1 MTRAVG
7 AVLAISWVLLGM
19 PELTALDVWVHDELA
34 RPEWLRATA
43 FVVSLVLG
51 PTIGWAFA
59 AVLFVLAWR
68 RRDLRLWKALAL
80 HGLCCATLLTRWLF
94 DRVRPVE
101 YHLPSYPS
109 GHTVAVASVGF
120 TMVVLL
126 RREVMWPVVLS
137 AVPAVLVAG
146 FARVVL
152 EMHWVT
158 DVIGAVLGVT
168 GVGLL
173 AALALGLVTSGR
185 ELVPHLVRP
194 RRDP

>member
-1 MTRAVG
+1 MTRAVA
-7 AVLAISWVLLGM
+7 AVLVISWVLLGM
-19 PELTALDVWVHDELA
+19 PELTGLDAWVHDALP
-34 RPEWLRATA
+34 RPEWLRDIA

-51 PTIGWAFA
+51 PTLGWAFA
-59 AVLFVLAWR
+59 AVLFGLAWWR
-68 RRDLRLWKALAL
+68 HDPRLWKALAV
-80 HGLCCATLLTRWLF
+80 HGLCCATVLTRYLF

-109 GHTVAVASVGF
+109 GHTVAVASIGF
-120 TMVVLL
+120 TLVVLL
-126 RREVMWPVVLS
+126 KRGVLW
-137 AVPAVLVAG
+137 AVLAVLVAG

-168 GVGLL
+168 GVGLV

-185 ELVPHLVRP
+185 ELVPRLVRP
-194 RRDP
+194 RRRP

>member
-1 MTRAVG
+1 MTRVVA
-7 AVLAISWVLLGM
+7 AVLVISWILLGM
-19 PELTALDVWVHDELA
+19 PEVTWLDTWVHESLP

-43 FVVSLVLG
+43 YVVSLILG

-68 RRDLRLWKALAL
+68 RRDLRLWKALAV
-80 HGLCCATLLTRWLF
+80 HGLCCATVLVRWLF

-126 RREVMWPVVLS
+126 RRGVLW
-137 AVPAVLVAG
+137 AVLAVLVAG

-158 DVIGAVLGVT
+158 DVIGAALGVT
-168 GVGLL
+168 GVGLV
-173 AALALGLVTSGR
+173 AALLLGLVTSGR

>member
-1 MTRAVG
+1 VTRVVA
-7 AVLAISWVLLGM
+7 ALLLISWILLGL
-19 PELTALDVWVHDELA
+19 PEMTWLDVWVHDGLP
-34 RPEWLRATA
+34 RPEWLRDTA

-68 RRDLRLWKALAL
+68 RRDLRLWKGLAL
-80 HGLCCATLLTRWLF
+80 HALCCATLLTRFLF
-94 DRVRPVE
+94 DRVRPIE

-109 GHTVAVASVGF
+109 GHTVAVASTAF
-120 TMVVLL
+120 TLVVLL
-126 RREVMWPVVLS
+126 RKTTWHVASWAVL
-137 AVPAVLVAG
+137 AVLVAG

-168 GVGLL
+168 GVGLV

>member
-1 MTRAVG
+1 MTRALA
-7 AVLAISWVLLGM
+7 AVLVISWVLLGL
-19 PELTALDVWVHDELA
+19 PETTSLDVWVHDVVP
-34 RPEWLRATA
+34 RPEWLQATA
-43 FVVSLVLG
+43 FAIGLVLG

-59 AVLFVLAWR
+59 AVLFVLAWK
-68 RRDLRLWKALAL
+68 RRDPRLWKALAL
-80 HGLCCATLLTRWLF
+80 HGICCATLLTRFLF

-109 GHTVAVASVGF
+109 GHTVAIASVGF
-120 TMVVLL
+120 TLVVLL
-126 RREVMWPVVLS
+126 RRGVLW
-137 AVPAVLVAG
+137 AALAVLVGG

-173 AALALGLVTSGR
+173 AAMALGLVTSGR
-185 ELVPHLVRP
+185 ELVSHLDRP
-194 RRDP
+194 RRHP

>member
-1 MTRAVG
+1 MTRVVAALLV
-7 AVLAISWVLLGM
+7 ISWTLLGL
-19 PELTALDVWVHDELA
+19 PEVTWLDVWVHDALP
-34 RPEWLRATA
+34 RPEWLRTTA
-43 FVVSLVLG
+43 YVVSLVLG
-51 PTIGWAFA
+51 PTLGWAFA

-68 RRDLRLWKALAL
+68 RREPRLWKALAL
-80 HGLCCATLLTRWLF
+80 HGLCCATLLVRWLF

-109 GHTVAVASVGF
+109 GHTVAVASVAF

-126 RREVMWPVVLS
+126 KRGVLW
-137 AVPAVLVAG
+137 AVLAVLVTG

-152 EMHWVT
+152 EMHWAT

-168 GVGLL
+168 GVGLM

-194 RRDP
+194 RRRP

>member
-1 MTRAVG
+1 MTRALG
-7 AVLAISWVLLGM
+7 AVLVISWVLLGL
-19 PELTALDVWVHDELA
+19 PEVTGLDVWVHDTVP
-34 RPEWLRATA
+34 RPEWLRAGA

-59 AVLFVLAWR
+59 AVLTVLAWR
-68 RRDLRLWKALAL
+68 RRDVRLWKALAL
-80 HGLCCATLLTRWLF
+80 HAICCATLLTRWLF
-94 DRVRPVE
+94 DRVRPIE

-109 GHTVAVASVGF
+109 GHTVAVASVAF

-126 RREVMWPVVLS
+126 RRGVLW
-137 AVPAVLVAG
+137 AVLAVLVAG

-158 DVIGAVLGVT
+158 DVVGAVLGVT
-168 GVGLL
+168 GAGLL
-173 AALALGLVTSGR
+173 AGLALGLVTSVR

-194 RRDP
+194 RRRP

>member
-1 MTRAVG
+1 MRWGMTRAVA
-7 AVLAISWVLLGM
+7 AVLVISWMLLGL
-19 PELTALDVWVHDELA
+19 PEVTGLDVWAHDSLP
-34 RPEWLRATA
+34 RPEWLRDVAY
-43 FVVSLVLG
+43 VVSLVLG
-51 PTIGWAFA
+51 PTIGWSFA

-68 RRDLRLWKALAL
+68 RRELRLWKALAL
-80 HGLCCATLLTRWLF
+80 HAICCATLLVRWLF

-109 GHTVAVASVGF
+109 GHTVAVASVAF

-126 RREVMWPVVLS
+126 RRGVLW
-137 AVPAVLVAG
+137 AVLAVLVGG

-158 DVIGAVLGVT
+158 DVVGAVLGVT

-173 AALALGLVTSGR
+173 AAMALGLVTSIR
-185 ELVPHLVRP
+185 ELVPHLARP
-194 RRDP
+194 RRHP

>member
-1 MTRAVG
+1 MTRALA
-7 AVLAISWVLLGM
+7 AVLVISWVLLGM
-19 PELTALDVWVHDELA
+19 PEVTGLDVWVHDALP

-43 FVVSLVLG
+43 FAVSLVLG
-51 PTIGWAFA
+51 PTVGWAFA

-94 DRVRPVE
+94 DRARPLE

-109 GHTVAVASVGF
+109 GHTVAVASVAF
-120 TMVVLL
+120 TMVVLFK
-126 RREVMWPVVLS
+126 RGVLW
-137 AVPAVLVAG
+137 AMLAVLVAG

-168 GVGLL
+168 GVGLV

-194 RRDP
+194 RRHP

>member
-1 MTRAVG
+1 
-7 AVLAISWVLLGM
+7 
-19 PELTALDVWVHDELA
+19 VHDGLP

-43 FVVSLVLG
+43 FAVSLVLG

-68 RRDLRLWKALAL
+68 RRDPRLWKALAL
-80 HGLCCATLLTRWLF
+80 HALCCATLLTRFLF

-126 RREVMWPVVLS
+126 KRGVLW
-137 AVPAVLVAG
+137 AVLAVLVAG
-146 FARVVL
+146 FARIVL

-173 AALALGLVTSGR
+173 AAMLLGLVTSGR
-185 ELVPHLVRP
+185 ELVPDLVRP
-194 RRDP
+194 RRHP

>member
-1 MTRAVG
+1 MTRAVA
-7 AVLAISWVLLGM
+7 AVLVISWILLGL
-19 PELTALDVWVHDELA
+19 PETTGLDVWVHGALP

-43 FVVSLVLG
+43 FAVSLVLG

-59 AVLFVLAWR
+59 AVLLVLAWR
-68 RRDLRLWKALAL
+68 RRDPRLWKALAV
-80 HGLCCATLLTRWLF
+80 HALCCATLLTRFLF

-126 RREVMWPVVLS
+126 RRGVLW
-137 AVPAVLVAG
+137 AVLAVLVAG
-146 FARVVL
+146 FARIVL

-158 DVIGAVLGVT
+158 DVVGAVLGVT

-173 AALALGLVTSGR
+173 AAMVLGLVTSGR
-185 ELVPHLVRP
+185 ELVPDLVRP
-194 RRDP
+194 RRHP

>member
-7 AVLAISWVLLGM
+7 ALLVISWVLLGM
-19 PELTALDVWVHDELA
+19 PEVTSLDVWVHDALP
-34 RPEWLRATA
+34 RPEWLRVAA
-43 FVVSLVLG
+43 YAVGLVLG

-59 AVLFVLAWR
+59 AVLFALAWR

-80 HGLCCATLLTRWLF
+80 HALCCATLLTRWLF
-94 DRVRPVE
+94 DRVRPIE

-126 RREVMWPVVLS
+126 KRGVLW
-137 AVPAVLVAG
+137 AVPAVLVCG

-194 RRDP
+194 RRRP

>member
-1 MTRAVG
+1 MTRAIA
-7 AVLAISWVLLGM
+7 AVLVISWVLLGM
-19 PELTALDVWVHDELA
+19 PEVTGLDMWVHDELP
-34 RPEWLRATA
+34 RPDWLRVAA
-43 FVVSLVLG
+43 FAVSLVLG

-80 HGLCCATLLTRWLF
+80 HALCCATLLTRWLF
-94 DRVRPVE
+94 DRMRPVE

-120 TMVVLL
+120 TMIVLF
-126 RREVMWPVVLS
+126 RRGVPWAVL
-137 AVPAVLVAG
+137 AVLVAG

-168 GVGLL
+168 GVGLV

-194 RRDP
+194 RRRP

>member
-1 MTRAVG
+1 MTRAVA
-7 AVLAISWVLLGM
+7 AVLVISWVLLGM
-19 PELTALDVWVHDELA
+19 PEVTGLDVWVQNELP
-34 RPEWLRATA
+34 RPEWLRAAA
-43 FVVSLVLG
+43 FAVSLVLG
-51 PTIGWAFA
+51 PTLGWAFA
-59 AVLFVLAWR
+59 AVLFALAWR
-68 RRDLRLWKALAL
+68 RRDVRLWKALVL
-80 HGLCCATLLTRWLF
+80 HALCCATVLTRWLF

-120 TMVVLL
+120 TLVVLL
-126 RREVMWPVVLS
+126 KRGVLW
-137 AVPAVLVAG
+137 AALAVLVCG

-152 EMHWVT
+152 AMHWVT

-194 RRDP
+194 RRRP

>member
-1 MTRAVG
+1 MTRAG
-7 AVLAISWVLLGM
+7 AAVLVISWILLGL
-19 PELTALDVWVHDELA
+19 PEVTGLDVWVHDGLP
-34 RPEWLRATA
+34 RPEWLRDLA
-43 FVVSLVLG
+43 FAVSLVLG
-51 PTIGWAFA
+51 PTLGWSFA
-59 AVLFVLAWR
+59 AVLAVLAWR
-68 RRDLRLWKALAL
+68 RRELRLWKALAL

-109 GHTVAVASVGF
+109 GHAVAVASVAF
-120 TMVVLL
+120 TMVVLV
-126 RREVMWPVVLS
+126 RRGVLW
-137 AVPAVLVAG
+137 AVLAVLVGG

-158 DVIGAVLGVT
+158 DVVGAVLGVT

-173 AALALGLVTSGR
+173 AALALGLVTSIR

-194 RRDP
+194 RSHP

>member
-1 MTRAVG
+1 MSRVVA
-7 AVLAISWVLLGM
+7 AVLVISWILLGM
-19 PELTALDVWVHDELA
+19 PEVTWLDTWVHEALP
-34 RPEWLRATA
+34 RPEWLQATA
-43 FVVSLVLG
+43 YVVSLILG

-80 HGLCCATLLTRWLF
+80 HGLCCATLLVRWLF

-126 RREVMWPVVLS
+126 RRGVSWAVL
-137 AVPAVLVAG
+137 AVLVAG

-158 DVIGAVLGVT
+158 DVIGAALGVT
-168 GVGLL
+168 GVGLV
-173 AALALGLVTSGR
+173 AALLLGLVTSGR

>member
-1 MTRAVG
+1 MTRAAA
-7 AVLAISWVLLGM
+7 AVLVISWILLGL
-19 PELTALDVWVHDELA
+19 PEMTGLDMWVHDSLP

-43 FVVSLVLG
+43 FAVSLVMG
-51 PTIGWAFA
+51 PTLGWAFA

-68 RRDLRLWKALAL
+68 RRDLRLWKALLL
-80 HGLCCATLLTRWLF
+80 HGLCCATLLTRFLF
-94 DRVRPVE
+94 DRVRPIE

-126 RREVMWPVVLS
+126 KRGVLW
-137 AVPAVLVAG
+137 AVLAVLVAG

-158 DVIGAVLGVT
+158 DVVGAVLGVT

-173 AALALGLVTSGR
+173 AAMVLGLVTSGR

-194 RRDP
+194 RRHP

>member
-1 MTRAVG
+1 MTRAAA
-7 AVLAISWVLLGM
+7 AVLVISWILLGL
-19 PELTALDVWVHDELA
+19 PETTGLDMWVHDSLP

-43 FVVSLVLG
+43 FAVSLVMG
-51 PTIGWAFA
+51 PTLGWAFA

-68 RRDLRLWKALAL
+68 RRDPQLWKALLL
-80 HGLCCATLLTRWLF
+80 HGLCCATLLTRFLF
-94 DRVRPVE
+94 DRARPVE

-126 RREVMWPVVLS
+126 KRGVLW
-137 AVPAVLVAG
+137 AVLAVLVAG

-158 DVIGAVLGVT
+158 DVVGAVLGVT
-168 GVGLL
+168 GAGLL
-173 AALALGLVTSGR
+173 AAMVLGLVTSGR

-194 RRDP
+194 RRHP

>member
-1 MTRAVG
+1 MTRAVA
-7 AVLAISWVLLGM
+7 AVLVISWILLGLT
-19 PELTALDVWVHDELA
+19 ELTGLDVWVHGALP

-43 FVVSLVLG
+43 FAVSLVLG

-68 RRDLRLWKALAL
+68 RRDPRLWKALAL
-80 HGLCCATLLTRWLF
+80 HALCCATLLTRFLF

-126 RREVMWPVVLS
+126 RRGVLW
-137 AVPAVLVAG
+137 AVLAVLVAG
-146 FARVVL
+146 FARIVL

-158 DVIGAVLGVT
+158 DVVGAVLGVT

-173 AALALGLVTSGR
+173 VAMVLGLVTSGR
-185 ELVPHLVRP
+185 ELVPDLVRP
-194 RRDP
+194 RRHP

>member
-1 MTRAVG
+1 MTRALA
-7 AVLAISWVLLGM
+7 AVLIISWVLLGL
-19 PELTALDVWVHDELA
+19 PETTSLDVWVHDVLP

-43 FVVSLVLG
+43 FAVSLVMG

-68 RRDLRLWKALAL
+68 RRDPRLWKALAL
-80 HGLCCATLLTRWLF
+80 HALCCATLLTRFLF

-120 TMVVLL
+120 TLVVLL
-126 RREVMWPVVLS
+126 RRGVPWAVL
-137 AVPAVLVAG
+137 AVLVAG
-146 FARVVL
+146 FARIVL

-173 AALALGLVTSGR
+173 AATALGLVTSGR
-185 ELVPHLVRP
+185 ELVSHHVRP
-194 RRDP
+194 RRHP

>member
-1 MTRAVG
+1 MTRALA
-7 AVLAISWVLLGM
+7 AVLVISWVLLGL
-19 PELTALDVWVHDELA
+19 PETTPLDVWVHDALP

-43 FVVSLVLG
+43 FAVSLVMG

-68 RRDLRLWKALAL
+68 RRDPRLWKALAL
-80 HGLCCATLLTRWLF
+80 HGICSATVLTRFLF

-126 RREVMWPVVLS
+126 RRGVLW
-137 AVPAVLVAG
+137 AVLAVLVAG

-152 EMHWVT
+152 QMHWVT
-158 DVIGAVLGVT
+158 DVVGAVLGVT

-173 AALALGLVTSGR
+173 AATALGLVTSGR
-185 ELVPHLVRP
+185 ELVSRLVRP
-194 RRDP
+194 RRHS

>member
-1 MTRAVG
+1 MTRAVA
-7 AVLAISWVLLGM
+7 AVLVISWILLGL
-19 PELTALDVWVHDELA
+19 PETTGLDVWVHDALP
-34 RPEWLRATA
+34 RPEWLKATA
-43 FVVSLVLG
+43 FAVSLVMG

-59 AVLFVLAWR
+59 AVLFVLAWK
-68 RRDLRLWKALAL
+68 RRDARLWKALAL
-80 HGLCCATLLTRWLF
+80 HAICCATLLTRFLF

-126 RREVMWPVVLS
+126 KRGVLW
-137 AVPAVLVAG
+137 AVLAVLVAG
-146 FARVVL
+146 FARIVL

-158 DVIGAVLGVT
+158 DVVGAVLGVT

-173 AALALGLVTSGR
+173 AAMVLGLVTSGR
-185 ELVPHLVRP
+185 ELVSHHVRP
-194 RRDP
+194 RRHP

>member
-1 MTRAVG
+1 MTG
-7 AVLAISWVLLGM
+7 
-19 PELTALDVWVHDELA
+19 LDLWVHDELP
-34 RPEWLRATA
+34 RPEWLRASA

-94 DRVRPVE
+94 DRVRPIE

-126 RREVMWPVVLS
+126 RRGVLWAVVLS
-137 AVPAVLVAG
+137 AVLAVLVAG

-168 GVGLL
+168 GVGLV

-185 ELVPHLVRP
+185 ELVPDLVRP
-194 RRDP
+194 RRHP

>member
-1 MTRAVG
+1 MTRALA
-7 AVLAISWVLLGM
+7 AVLVISWLLLGM
-19 PELTALDVWVHDELA
+19 PEVTWLDVWVHDELP
-34 RPEWLRATA
+34 RPEWLRVAA
-43 FVVSLVLG
+43 FAVSLVLG

-80 HGLCCATLLTRWLF
+80 HGLCCATLLVRWLF
-94 DRVRPVE
+94 DRMRPIE

-126 RREVMWPVVLS
+126 RRGVLW
-137 AVPAVLVAG
+137 AVLAVLVGG

-158 DVIGAVLGVT
+158 DVIGAVLGVM
-168 GVGLL
+168 GVGLV
-173 AALALGLVTSGR
+173 AALALGLVASGR

-194 RRDP
+194 RHRP

>member
-1 MTRAVG
+1 MTRAVA
-7 AVLAISWVLLGM
+7 AVLVISWILLGL
-19 PELTALDVWVHDELA
+19 PEMTGLDAWVHDELP
-34 RPEWLRATA
+34 RPEWLRTTA
-43 FVVSLVLG
+43 FAVSLVLG

-68 RRDLRLWKALAL
+68 RRDLRLWKGLAL
-80 HGLCCATLLTRWLF
+80 HALCCATLLTRFLF

-126 RREVMWPVVLS
+126 KRGVLW
-137 AVPAVLVAG
+137 AVLAVLVAG
-146 FARVVL
+146 FARIIL

-158 DVIGAVLGVT
+158 DVVGAVLGVT
-168 GVGLL
+168 GIGLL
-173 AALALGLVTSGR
+173 AAMLLGLVTSGR
-185 ELVPHLVRP
+185 ELVPDLVRP

>member
-1 MTRAVG
+1 MTRAVA
-7 AVLAISWVLLGM
+7 AVLVISWILLGL
-19 PELTALDVWVHDELA
+19 PETTGLDVWVHDALP
-34 RPEWLRATA
+34 RPEWLKATA
-43 FVVSLVLG
+43 FAVSLVMG

-68 RRDLRLWKALAL
+68 RRDARLWKALAL
-80 HGLCCATLLTRWLF
+80 HGICCATLLTRFLF

-126 RREVMWPVVLS
+126 KRGVLW
-137 AVPAVLVAG
+137 AVLAVLVAG
-146 FARVVL
+146 FARIVL

-158 DVIGAVLGVT
+158 DVVGAVLGVT

-173 AALALGLVTSGR
+173 AAMVLGLVTSGR
-185 ELVPHLVRP
+185 ELVSHHVRP
-194 RRDP
+194 RRHP

>member
-1 MTRAVG
+1 MTRAVA
-7 AVLAISWVLLGM
+7 AVLVISWILLGM
-19 PELTALDVWVHDELA
+19 PEVTWLDTWVHETLP

-43 FVVSLVLG
+43 YVVSLILG
-51 PTIGWAFA
+51 PTLGWSFA

-80 HGLCCATLLTRWLF
+80 HGLCCATLLVRWLF

-126 RREVMWPVVLS
+126 RRGVLW
-137 AVPAVLVAG
+137 AVLAVLVAG

-158 DVIGAVLGVT
+158 DVIGAALGVT
-168 GVGLL
+168 GVGLV
-173 AALALGLVTSGR
+173 AALLLGLVTSGR

>member
-1 MTRAVG
+1 MTRAVA
-7 AVLAISWVLLGM
+7 AVLVLSWILLGL
-19 PELTALDVWVHDELA
+19 PEVTGLDVWVHDALP
-34 RPEWLRATA
+34 RPEWLRDVA

-51 PTIGWAFA
+51 PTIGWSFA

-68 RRDLRLWKALAL
+68 RRDPRLWKALAV
-80 HGLCCATLLTRWLF
+80 HGLCCATILTRYLF

-109 GHTVAVASVGF
+109 GHTVAMAATGF
-120 TMVVLL
+120 TLVVLL
-126 RREVMWPVVLS
+126 NRGVLW
-137 AVPAVLVAG
+137 AVLAVLVAG

-158 DVIGAVLGVT
+158 DVVGAALGVT

-173 AALALGLVTSGR
+173 AAMALGLVTSGR

-194 RRDP
+194 RRRP

>member
-1 MTRAVG
+1 MTRVVAALLV
-7 AVLAISWVLLGM
+7 ISWILLGM
-19 PELTALDVWVHDELA
+19 PEVTGLDVWVHNA
-34 RPEWLRATA
+34 MPRPEWLRTTA
-43 FVVSLVLG
+43 YVVGLILG

-80 HGLCCATLLTRWLF
+80 HALCCATLLTRWLF
-94 DRVRPVE
+94 DRVRPIE

-120 TMVVLL
+120 TMVVLAK
-126 RREVMWPVVLS
+126 RGVLW
-137 AVPAVLVAG
+137 AALAVLVAG
-146 FARVVL
+146 FARIVL

-168 GVGLL
+168 GVGLV
-173 AALALGLVTSGR
+173 AALLLGLVTSGR
-185 ELVPHLVRP
+185 ELVPLLVRP
-194 RRDP
+194 RRRP

>member
-1 MTRAVG
+1 MTRVIA
-7 AVLAISWVLLGM
+7 AVLVISWVLLGM
-19 PELTALDVWVHDELA
+19 PEVTSLDVWVHDALP
-34 RPEWLRATA
+34 RPEWLRVAA
-43 FVVSLVLG
+43 YVVSLVLG

-59 AVLFVLAWR
+59 AVLFALAWR

-80 HGLCCATLLTRWLF
+80 HALCCATLLTRWLF
-94 DRVRPVE
+94 DRMRPIE

-120 TMVVLL
+120 TMVVLF
-126 RREVMWPVVLS
+126 RRGVLW
-137 AVPAVLVAG
+137 AVLAVLVGG

-168 GVGLL
+168 GVGLV

-185 ELVPHLVRP
+185 ELVPHLARP
-194 RRDP
+194 RRRP

>member
-1 MTRAVG
+1 MTRA
-7 AVLAISWVLLGM
+7 LAALLVISWILLGM
-19 PELTALDVWVHDELA
+19 PEITGLDVWVHDVMP
-34 RPEWLRATA
+34 RPEWLRTTA
-43 FVVSLVLG
+43 YVVGLILG

-80 HGLCCATLLTRWLF
+80 HALCCATLLTRWLF
-94 DRVRPVE
+94 DRVRPIE
-101 YHLPSYPS
+101 HHLPSYPS

-120 TMVVLL
+120 TMVVLAK
-126 RREVMWPVVLS
+126 RGVLW
-137 AVPAVLVAG
+137 AALAVLVAG

-168 GVGLL
+168 GVGLV

>member
-1 MTRAVG
+1 MTRALA
-7 AVLAISWVLLGM
+7 AVLVISWVLLGL
-19 PELTALDVWVHDELA
+19 PETTPLDVWVHDALP
-34 RPEWLRATA
+34 RPEWLRTA
-43 FVVSLVLG
+43 AFAVSLVMG

-68 RRDLRLWKALAL
+68 RRDPRLWKALAL
-80 HGLCCATLLTRWLF
+80 HALCCATLLTRFLF
-94 DRVRPVE
+94 DRVRPLE

-120 TMVVLL
+120 TMIVLAK
-126 RREVMWPVVLS
+126 RGVLWS
-137 AVPAVLVAG
+137 ALAVLVAG
-146 FARVVL
+146 FARIVL

-173 AALALGLVTSGR
+173 AAMALGLVTSGR

-194 RRDP
+194 RRRP

>member
-1 MTRAVG
+1 MTRALA
-7 AVLAISWVLLGM
+7 AVLVISWVLLGL
-19 PELTALDVWVHDELA
+19 PEVTALDAWVHESLP
-34 RPEWLRATA
+34 RPEWLRDVA

-51 PTIGWAFA
+51 PTLGWSFA

-68 RRDLRLWKALAL
+68 RRDVRLWKALAL
-80 HGLCCATLLTRWLF
+80 HGLCCATLLTRFLF

-109 GHTVAVASVGF
+109 GHTIAVASTAF
-120 TMVVLL
+120 TLVVLL
-126 RREVMWPVVLS
+126 GRGVLWS
-137 AVPAVLVAG
+137 VLAVLVAG
-146 FARVVL
+146 FARIVL
-152 EMHWVT
+152 ERHWVT

-173 AALALGLVTSGR
+173 AATALGLVTSGR

-194 RRDP
+194 RRRP